1 LILKP
6 LIEALNFDLVYP
18 LVQTI
23 LLGKN
28 KIFKKRMDCVWEG
41 GREGGGGLD
50 GYYKYFFCV
59 FAVLAQIIN
68 LLWMPEF

>member
-1 LILKP
+1 MKKSCPPLILKP

-41 GREGGGGLD
+41 GREEGGGG
-50 GYYKYFFCV
+50 
-59 FAVLAQIIN
+59 
-68 LLWMPEF
+68 